1 MIPSIGQVSV
11 FSCSKHLAFLLLKL
25 QASSSRQEY
34 FQTHPGPSTGNVQN
48 MQNLRRA
55 SAPVLQMNLHPIGQN
70 PYGQTFH
77 PPSQPHDVQ
86 TTVRTGSV
94 PLPNQTFQVNIPPA
108 PASAPPN
115 VVSSNTASSFFAPP
129 MSNSQVL
136 VAPLDL
142 PQSSQNHLPTTVA
155 PNDTYISHPEK
166 SPLPAPIPI
175 MPANVHVDIPYT
187 TSFPS
192 TSSSPQFNVEQIT
205 QRHDSATSSSPMH
218 PGHDTLR
225 TMTPSSNSSSPHL
238 RISHL
243 KREAISAEQ
252 DTQIGEPNKKPRL
265 DSSDME
271 MSTSLSP
278 STGPFL
284 NPTLD
289 VIDIPAVPSIQST
302 VSSSGQTVD
311 EGEEEEE
318 IVEIGPD
325 GLRIVEDILEQVYGE
340 NRRGEVICWFCKS
353 VSFWQF

>member
-1 MIPSIGQVSV
+1 
-11 FSCSKHLAFLLLKL
+11 
-25 QASSSRQEY
+25 
-34 FQTHPGPSTGNVQN
+34 

-55 SAPVLQMNLHPIGQN
+55 SAPVMQMNLHPIGQN
-70 PYGQTFH
+70 AYGQTFH
-77 PPSQPHDVQ
+77 PPSQPHNVQ

-94 PLPNQTFQVNIPPA
+94 PLPNQTLQVNIPLA

-129 MSNSQVL
+129 MSNFQVP
-136 VAPLDL
+136 VAPPDL
-142 PQSSQNHLPTTVA
+142 PQESQNRLPTTVA

-187 TSFPS
+187 ASFPS
-192 TSSSPQFNVEQIT
+192 TSSSPQFNVEQVI
-205 QRHDSATSSSPMH
+205 QRHDTATSSSPMH

-225 TMTPSSNSSSPHL
+225 TLTPSSNSASPYL
-238 RISHL
+238 CISHL
-243 KREAISAEQ
+243 KREATSAEH
-252 DTQIGEPNKKPRL
+252 DTQIGEPSKKPRL
-265 DSSDME
+265 DSPDME

-278 STGPFL
+278 STGPFS
-284 NPTLD
+284 NPTLN

-302 VSSSGQTVD
+302 VCSSEQTGSSEQTVD